1 MAKPFPEMTKDGLEA
16 LKVSEGYVPYVY
28 DDAVYPTRRWKK
40 GTKVKGFL
48 TAGVG
53 HLLNETE
60 IATWAG
66 KDIPASVIDA
76 WLDADTDEAERDV
89 HEYVKVK
96 LQPKQRNTLISF
108 RFNIGRSAFKGS
120 TLVRKLNNGD
130 YDSVPS
136 ELRKW
141 NKTTINGKKVVS
153 DGLIKRRADEIAM
166 WLSGAV
172 PVATPGVP
180 SGTQIAQAE
189 KQPITPTEVIGVAGT
204 VVSSASGFAYS
215 TGFLAVA
222 FGIALLIVV
231 VVVAAIVIKRY
242 VLTDRQNLPEQEV
255 TNLPP
260 ARPHRTPVKRTSV
273 RKAPAAKPV
282 ASTKA
287 KPRSKS
293 KAS

>member
-172 PVATPGVP
+172 PVATPGVR
-180 SGTQIAQAE
+180 
-189 KQPITPTEVIGVAGT
+189 VR
-204 VVSSASGFAYS
+204 
-215 TGFLAVA
+215 
-222 FGIALLIVV
+222 LLDWFPRRGL
-231 VVVAAIVIKRY
+231 RY
-242 VLTDRQNLPEQEV
+242 RPTDRRSCRRGYRHQTLRAHRPPEPPRARGYELA
-255 TNLPP
+255 TGPP
-260 ARPHRTPVKRTSV
+260 APY
-273 RKAPAAKPV
+273 
-282 ASTKA
+282 
-287 KPRSKS
+287 PRETDFGP
-293 KAS
+293 